1 MIWTVIAM
9 VAAGLGA
16 AGIALIL
23 RKITGNLLPK
33 WIIPV
38 FAGAGMLGYQISW
51 EYAWFDHQQQR
62 LPAESV
68 VVATETTPN
77 TWRPWTHTFPMITA
91 FTVLDSNA
99 VAQQRLNE
107 DTIVARF
114 MLYRF
119 EKQHVDRLSK
129 QAYVLNC
136 STLELIPTDLQGQ
149 ADLAQRRVLQA
160 HDRLIKEVCP
170 R

>member
-1 MIWTVIAM
+1 MIWTIIAM
-9 VAAGLGA
+9 IAAGLGA

-62 LPAESV
+62 LPAVSI

-77 TWRPWTHTFPMITA
+77 AWRPWTHYFPMVTA
-91 FTVLDSNA
+91 FTVLDSNG
-99 VAQQRLNE
+99 VVPKTINE
-107 DTIVARF
+107 HTIARF
-114 MLYRF
+114 ILYRF
-119 EKQHVDRLSK
+119 EKQHVDRLTN

-136 STLELIPTDLQGQ
+136 TTLELVPTDLQGHT
-149 ADLAQRRVLQA
+149 DLAQRRVLQPD
-160 HDRLIKEVCP
+160 DRLINEVCP
-170 R
+170 F